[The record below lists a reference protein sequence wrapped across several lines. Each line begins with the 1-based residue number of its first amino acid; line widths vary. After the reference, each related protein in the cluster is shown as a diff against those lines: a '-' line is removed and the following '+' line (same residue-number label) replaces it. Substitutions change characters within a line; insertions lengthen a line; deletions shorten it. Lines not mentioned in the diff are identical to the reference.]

1 MTLKSK
7 KRLLSTSYHAEMQK
21 EYEIHKRKKNRA
33 NARLMHTEQKLQLNQ
48 RNWTLLRLMT

>member
-48 RNWTLLRLMT
+48 RNWTLLGLTT